1 MPPWLESH
9 ADLRDHPKLDLLM
22 ELLAVTRRDA
32 CGLLHFVWWRT
43 LTYAPSGDLS
53 DFTDGQIARWAD
65 WDGDPGHLV
74 SALKTAGFLDASRQ
88 IHDWEDFA
96 GRWIDRRNADADRK
110 REARKAAAG
119 RANGAAAPDVRGASP
134 GHPARVRT
142 PARAHE
148 PDLTGPDLTGPD
160 RTSTSP
166 GPSASGGERRSAAGI
181 SSASQTTSPTKG
193 ADLTPLSD
201 DDAALWARARA
212 EATMGMIAP
221 NAERIEK
228 LEPVG
233 RARTGGLCLR
243 APPDLGPMQRFL
255 GAVRAAL
262 VGAGDAHGGQATIVT
277 T

>member
-9 ADLRDHPKLDLLM
+9 ADLRDHPKVDLLM
-22 ELLAVTRRDA
+22 DLLAVTRRDA
-32 CGLLHFVWWRT
+32 CGLLHFIWWRT

-74 SALKTAGFLDASRQ
+74 SALKTAGFMDASRT

-119 RANGAAAPDVRGASP
+119 RSNGSTNGSAAPDVRDVSG
-134 GHPARVRT
+134 GHPPRART
-142 PARAHE
+142 PARA
-148 PDLTGPDLTGPD
+148 PGPDLTGPNPTGHH
-160 RTSTSP
+160 RT
-166 GPSASGGERRSAAGI
+166 
-181 SSASQTTSPTKG
+181 PT
-193 ADLTPLSD
+193 TPLPPPPAEGELGPTTAED
-201 DDAALWARARA
+201 RELWLRAFGQITDGMLPANVEKVAAL
-212 EATMGMIAP
+212 
-221 NAERIEK
+221 
-228 LEPVG
+228 EPLG
-233 RARTGGLCLR
+233 RGPDGGLRLR
-243 APPDLGPMQRFL
+243 APPWADAARFQ

-262 VGAGDAHGGQATIVT
+262 VNAGDADGGKAVIVT